1 MDIPLTPTRDDIDQL
16 STTISAC
23 RICRDAPVF
32 GAPLPHEPRPIFVLS
47 AKARILIA
55 SQAPGM
61 RAHVSGVPFDD
72 PSGNRLRDWLGVDR
86 PTFYDPD
93 NFAIVPMGFCFPG
106 YDKHGGDIPPRR
118 ECAPVWR
125 ETALAAVPNASL
137 ILVIGAYAQAYHL
150 GTKRQASMTATVADW
165 RRTFERAEGPKLLPL
180 PHPSWRN
187 TPWLKRNPWFEAE
200 LLPVLRA
207 EIALRIS

>member
-1 MDIPLTPTRDDIDQL
+1 MDIPLTPTQDAIDRL
-16 STTISAC
+16 SATISKC
-23 RICRDAPVF
+23 RLCRDAPNF
-32 GAPLPHEPRPIFVLS
+32 GAPLPHEPRPILVLS
-47 AKARILIA
+47 EKARILIA

-86 PTFYDPD
+86 ATFYDPD
-93 NFAIVPMGFCFPG
+93 RFAIVPMGFCFPG

-118 ECAPVWR
+118 ECAPTWR

-150 GTKRQASMTATVADW
+150 GTSRQASMTATVADW
-165 RRTFERAEGPKLLPL
+165 RRTFERKDGPKLLPL

-187 TPWLKRNPWFEAE
+187 TPWLKKNPWFEAD

-207 EIALRIS
+207 EIELRIS